1 MHTAS
6 FWNITIQWTSHD
18 DLTEK
23 ICVCLFW
30 EAVEKFVKSEW
41 EEGYLNYL
49 TDFFCACFFQKNQFK
64 KWCSRLKS
72 DKSVLIRTML
82 LCTQVQRCLISY
94 KIFLKPKVRR
104 SSGLCLIL
112 WIGLTSCALTSFFN
126 VFCYDNNARLSAE
139 LRLSRFDFSKE
150 KKRKLF
156 FLFAKIREI
165 AYATL
170 AFAEFCFKQ
179 ETEIN

>member
-94 KIFLKPKVRR
+94 RIFPKPKVRR
-104 SSGLCLIL
+104 SSVLCLIL
-112 WIGLTSCALTSFFN
+112 WIGLTSCDLTFFFN
-126 VFCYDNNARLSAE
+126 VFCYNNNACLSAE

-150 KKRKLF
+150 KKRKPIFYLQ
-156 FLFAKIREI
+156 KIVKSS
-165 AYATL
+165 YATL
-170 AFAEFCFKQ
+170 AFAEVQFKP